1 MIGTDDQ
8 QKKDRQQAADAA
20 EKQDKIDNAN
30 GALNSSRTV
39 ADKYSVPEEAGAA
52 GKAEKEAAVS
62 VDPSVRLRLPLP
74 LFPRTNCCCAAA
86 QGVMAALQE
95 CLLLV
100 LCLVVYVCTVAATV

>member
-74 LFPRTNCCCAAA
+74 RTNCCFAAA